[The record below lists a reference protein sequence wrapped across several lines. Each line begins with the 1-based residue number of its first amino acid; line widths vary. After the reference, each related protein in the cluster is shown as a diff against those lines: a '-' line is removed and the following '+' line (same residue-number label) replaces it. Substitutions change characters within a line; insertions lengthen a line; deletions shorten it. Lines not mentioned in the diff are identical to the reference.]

1 MGQTSKPVGGCF
13 FVVCV
18 SCKSHDVL
26 MLSEWSGEIF
36 FYFFG
41 RGKSFE
47 ARLRFSVLICKK
59 DMLIQFL
66 LGFIIEDFTGLHYWP

>member
-1 MGQTSKPVGGCF
+1 
-13 FVVCV
+13 
-18 SCKSHDVL
+18 
-26 MLSEWSGEIF
+26 MLSEWIGEIF
-36 FYFFG
+36 FYYFG